1 MAPATLPSLLSDRD
15 FLQPESLPARR
26 RAEEI
31 PILERAAEK
40 SSAAASGLQS
50 GPEDPLLPGAAGSAP
65 AIANRPFQ
73 PGRPVGEPPAD
84 PILGQLNLALEDG
97 PPQAEIS
104 AYVSIG
110 GRFFVLSSGG
120 GNSLQVSDA
129 TDPASPTLLERSDL
143 GPFTTATVAAYGD
156 LVAVALSPEGYRDAT
171 DLDDMRGRVRFFRL
185 AGDGSLTFL
194 EDVPVGFLPDGMAFN
209 ANGTKLVIANEGEP
223 NWGPEA
229 DDGSFPDAY
238 SVDPVGS
245 IGIIDITA
253 RGRTTPRFS
262 YTDLGFEGL
271 ALPAGLR
278 ITGPEGTTA
287 AQDIE
292 PEYVTIVGNTAFVS
306 LQENNGI
313 ARVNLATNTIEGI
326 FDLGKIDY
334 TQVTVDI
341 SDRDGEINPQ
351 KLPEDRQF
359 FGLRMPDGIDAF
371 RQQNGLFVLTAN
383 EGDGRVYPDVDD
395 QEVYSDEERS
405 RRFGNVLPYNRL
417 KTLDDTGNPSERVN
431 SDTSFGSRSIS
442 LFDGITGQLLWD
454 SGDALQNIA
463 IALGQY
469 DDLRSDDK
477 GVEPEAV
484 VNWLD
489 PLTGRRYAIAAP
501 ERTIIG
507 DNKTFLAIF
516 DITDQDPSPRS
527 YRVKDD
533 AFVTALEIPGS
544 EAAEGMLI
552 VPASQSPTGRD
563 MLMLSSERSST
574 VDFLDLGTMVRQSWT
589 QDSINATYLFG

>member
-1 MAPATLPSLLSDRD
+1 MNL
-15 FLQPESLPARR
+15 
-26 RAEEI
+26 
-31 PILERAAEK
+31 
-40 SSAAASGLQS
+40 AST
-50 GPEDPLLPGAAGSAP
+50 
-65 AIANRPFQ
+65 
-73 PGRPVGEPPAD
+73 D
-84 PILGQLNLALEDG
+84 PILGQLNLRQPDG
-97 PPQAEIS
+97 TPPDEITPQAEIS
-104 AYVSIG
+104 AYVTIG
-110 GRFFVLSSGG
+110 GRFFVLSIGG
-120 GNSLQVSDA
+120 GNTLQVSDA
-129 TDPASPTLLERSDL
+129 TDLANPTLIEREVL
-143 GPFTTATVAAYGD
+143 GDFTTGTVATYGD
-156 LVAVALSPEGYRDAT
+156 LVAVGLSPAGYRNAT
-171 DLDDMRGRVRFFRL
+171 NVADMRGRVRFFRL

-194 EDVPVGFLPDGMAFN
+194 QDVPVGFLPDGMAFN
-209 ANGTKLVIANEGEP
+209 ANGTKLVLANEGEP

-229 DDGSFPDAY
+229 ADGSFPDAY

-278 ITGPEGTTA
+278 LTGPDGTTA

-326 FDLGKIDY
+326 FDLGRIDY
-334 TQVTVDI
+334 TQVTVDV
-341 SDRDGEINPQ
+341 SDEDGPGGTRLINPQ
-351 KLPEDRQF
+351 KLPADRRF

-383 EGDGRVYPDVDD
+383 EGDSRIYPDVDG
-395 QEVYSDEERS
+395 QPQVYSDEERS
-405 RRFGNVLPYNRL
+405 RLFGNVSPYNRL
-417 KTLDDTGNPSERVN
+417 KTLDDTGNPSTRVN

-454 SGDALQNIA
+454 SGDALQSIA

-469 DDLRSDDK
+469 DDGRSDDK

-484 VNWLD
+484 VNWQD

-501 ERTIIG
+501 ERTILG

-516 DITDQDPSPRS
+516 DITDQDRTPRT

-533 AFVTALEIPGS
+533 AFVTAVEIAGS
-544 EAAEGMLI
+544 EAAEGLLV
-552 VPASQSPTGRD
+552 VPASQTPTGRD
-563 MLMLSSERSST
+563 MLMLSNEGSST
-574 VDFLDLGTMVRQSWT
+574 VDFLDLGAMVRQPWT
-589 QDSINATYLFG
+589 RGSIDATYLFG

>member
-1 MAPATLPSLLSDRD
+1 MASATPASLPSPLA
-15 FLQPESLPARR
+15 FLQPEQLPTRR
-26 RAEEI
+26 RTQSVDG
-31 PILERAAEK
+31 LERSPAET
-40 SSAAASGLQS
+40 SLLSGAQ
-50 GPEDPLLPGAAGSAP
+50 DPLQLAKAGSP
-65 AIANRPFQ
+65 SAIANRPFQ
-73 PGRPVGEPPAD
+73 PGRPGGEAPAD
-84 PILGQLNLALEDG
+84 PILGQLNLTLAGG

-104 AYVSIG
+104 ASVGIG
-110 GRFFVLSSGG
+110 GRFFVLSIGG
-120 GNSLQVSDA
+120 GNTLQVSEA
-129 TDPASPTLLERSDL
+129 TDPANPTLLTRQDL
-143 GPFTTATVAAYGD
+143 GPVDTGTVATFGN
-156 LVAVALSPEGYRDAT
+156 LVAVGLSPAGYRQAT
-171 DLDDMRGRVRFFRL
+171 SLDEMRGLVRFFRL
-185 AGDGSLTFL
+185 GADGSLTFL

-209 ANGTKLVIANEGEP
+209 ANGTKLVIANEGEA

-229 DDGSFPDAY
+229 ADGSFPEAY

-253 RGRTTPRFS
+253 RGRSNPNFR

-278 ITGPEGTTA
+278 LTGPAGTTA

-326 FDLGKIDY
+326 FDLGRIDY

-341 SDRDGEINPQ
+341 SDQDGPGGSRLINPQ
-351 KLPEDRQF
+351 RLPADRRF

-371 RQQNGLFVLTAN
+371 SQQNGLFVLTAN
-383 EGDGRVYPDVDD
+383 EGDSRIYPDVED
-395 QEVYSDEERS
+395 QELYSDEERS
-405 RRFGNVLPYNRL
+405 RRYAESLYRRL
-417 KTLDDTGNPSERVN
+417 KTLDDTGNPDERVN

-442 LFDGITGQLLWD
+442 LFDGLTGQLLWD

-469 DDLRSDDK
+469 DDGRSDDK

-484 VNWLD
+484 VNWQD
-489 PLTGRRYAIAAP
+489 PVTGRRYAIAAP
-501 ERTIIG
+501 ERTILG

-516 DITDQDPSPRS
+516 DITDQDRSPRT

-533 AFVTALEIPGS
+533 AFVTALEIAGS
-544 EAAEGMLI
+544 EAAEGLLV

-563 MLMLSSERSST
+563 MLMLSNEGSST
-574 VDFLDLGTMVRQSWT
+574 VDFLDLGAMVRQPWT
-589 QDSINATYLFG
+589 RGSINATYLFG